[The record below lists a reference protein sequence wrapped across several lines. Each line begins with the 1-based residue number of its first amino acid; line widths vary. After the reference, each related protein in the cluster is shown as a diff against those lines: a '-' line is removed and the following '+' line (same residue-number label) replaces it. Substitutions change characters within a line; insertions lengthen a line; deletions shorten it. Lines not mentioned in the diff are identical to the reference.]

1 MSNDTPTHDAPDAK
15 GNWKAAGVVLL
26 VIFGF
31 SVALGGLLF
40 RNYAQFMNYA
50 HKTLTHPET
59 PPPWKADP
67 PLSPEGCV
75 QAALDW
81 AEDCKGVKSLCDE
94 YVTRVTQECM
104 IEDEHVDYCFGI
116 EDATASSH
124 FGAEECAARGA
135 RRNIDAEACG
145 NAYRAIDSHC
155 QYVRDKVRVERG
167 EKPEGPRK
175 SSGR

>member
-1 MSNDTPTHDAPDAK
+1 MPKPTPTPDANDPQ
-15 GNWKAAGVVLL
+15 GTWKTAGIVLL
-26 VIFGF
+26 LIFLM

-59 PPPWKADP
+59 PPPWIADG

-75 QAALDW
+75 DAALDW
-81 AEDCKGVKSLCDE
+81 ARNCKGVKSLCDE

-104 IEDEHVDYCFGI
+104 IEDDHVDYCFRI
-116 EDATASSH
+116 EDITASSH
-124 FGAEECAARGA
+124 FGAQECAARGA
-135 RRNIDAEACG
+135 RRNVDSEACG

-155 QYVRDKVRVERG
+155 QYVRDKARVERG
-167 EKPEGPRK
+167 EEPEGPRK
-175 SSGR
+175 SRGR